1 VERVNNLNKGIIVVD
16 CQNDFISGSLAC
28 HNGEEAVD
36 NIINLINRNKNFKV
50 FYSCDWHSKSNKSF
64 KVNGGIWPV
73 HCIVEAK
80 GSQLHKNFYKNIEN
94 VKQSPLNEE
103 NIFYKGQDDDIEE
116 YSAFYA
122 KNSKGESLNNKIP
135 KEVIVCGIAS
145 EYCVRE
151 TIKELLKYD
160 FKVSLFLEGIGYVDK
175 DEHNKNIEELK
186 SLDINII

>member
-1 VERVNNLNKGIIVVD
+1 MERMNNLDKGIIVVD

-28 HNGEEAVD
+28 HMGEEAVD
-36 NIINLINRNKNFKV
+36 NIINLINTNKDSKV

-64 KVNGGIWPV
+64 EVNGGIWSV
-73 HCIVEAK
+73 HCLEHEK
-80 GSQLHKNFYKNIEN
+80 GSELHQNFYKNIEN
-94 VKQSPLNEE
+94 VKQSPLNAK
-103 NIFYKGQDDDIEE
+103 NIFYKGQYDEIEE
-116 YSAFYA
+116 YSSFCA

-135 KEVIVCGIAS
+135 KKVIVCGIAS

-160 FKVSLFLEGIGYVDK
+160 FKVSLLLDGVGYVDK
-175 DEHNKNIEELK
+175 EDHNKNIEELK